1 MADDDRKI
9 LTMELEVGPA
19 FRANAIAALTALLQ
33 AQQRGPTWDVLKK
46 LQQGLTTSRERD
58 PDAAPIA
65 PSTNTPDEFAHLDVD
80 SEPKTAAEAFW
91 MASQWGHRWS
101 EWNRFASAMG
111 GNPEAIVLCAQADAA
126 QSQRLIAIGMG
137 LVLKEALAEGLGG
150 IEDRL
155 SEIRDGVRD

>member
-9 LTMELEVGPA
+9 LTIELEVGPA
-19 FRANAIAALTALLQ
+19 FRANAIAAVTAILQ

-46 LQQGLTTSRERD
+46 LQQGLTSSKERD
-58 PDAAPIA
+58 PNAAPIA
-65 PSTNTPDEFAHLDVD
+65 PSGDTPEEFAHLDVN
-80 SEPKTAAEAFW
+80 SEPKTAGEAFW

-101 EWNRFASAMG
+101 EWNRFATAMG

-137 LVLKEALAEGLGG
+137 LVLREALTNALGG

-155 SEIRDGVRD
+155 SEINAAVRD